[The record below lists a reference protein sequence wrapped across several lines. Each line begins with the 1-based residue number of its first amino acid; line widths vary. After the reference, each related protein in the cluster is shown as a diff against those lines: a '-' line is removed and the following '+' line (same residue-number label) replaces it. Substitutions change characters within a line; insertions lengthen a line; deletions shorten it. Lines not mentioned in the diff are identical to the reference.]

1 MNWIATGTRK
11 VAGKTRETQSIYR
24 IDVLSSS
31 NGEWIMVNP
40 KGKIIIEPELNIWPH
55 ELKTAEALAA
65 AGYTVEFIRKSDAEY
80 EKTADVLIDGVQWE
94 MKAPKS
100 GKTNMILK
108 NLRRAL
114 HQSCC
119 VVFDARRMKN
129 LPNQIIEREVRARA
143 HDLKSLRHLIYI
155 NRYGEVVTIR

>member
-1 MNWIATGTRK
+1 M
-11 VAGKTRETQSIYR
+11 
-24 IDVLSSS
+24 LSSS

-114 HQSCC
+114 HQSWC